1 MTEKAQ
7 PDGASKTQDGCPTE
21 RAVLQRFWRKFSAKI
36 SSNRD
41 AALAQS
47 GSDWWK
53 GYAAACRDL
62 NVEMA
67 RLKDAQE

>member
-1 MTEKAQ
+1 MNEKAQ
-7 PDGASKTQDGCPTE
+7 PEGINRTKDGCPRE
-21 RAVLQRFWRKFSAKI
+21 LAVLQRFWRNFSAQI

-62 NVEMA
+62 NVEMV
-67 RLKDAQE
+67 RLKEESE